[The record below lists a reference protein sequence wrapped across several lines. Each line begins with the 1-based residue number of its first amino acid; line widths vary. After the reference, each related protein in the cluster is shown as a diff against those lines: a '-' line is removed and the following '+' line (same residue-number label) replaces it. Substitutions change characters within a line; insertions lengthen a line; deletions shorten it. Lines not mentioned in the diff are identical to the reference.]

1 MINNALFCV
10 LKKIGKD
17 NIDAPQVKKIQE
29 LIDIYKRRLP
39 TGTPDSEIAQH
50 ALGKFRNE
58 LQTEIRDVAN
68 LKIKADYLKENLT
81 PNMSRAEIDK
91 VVSDVTLHQHQF
103 VEDQYRFSLGQH
115 LNEASEKVGIDV
127 YNNISKVDEIAM
139 LNHVFGN
146 SKALNK
152 DIELLA
158 EAIIKTEERINQT
171 YFKMGYAGHLQAPKN
186 TLGMT
191 FDTAKLFDNSFDLNT
206 AVVDIM
212 NNVDIKYLQANSK
225 AFPKVQGGLKEYIE
239 LGIQANQYGTL
250 SVIKKLNEYGI
261 NPSDFKQEFL
271 RNLRINNKDSW
282 QLLQAK
288 YGVGDGNSLLP
299 YMHHL
304 NNTAAQ
310 DIARLEY
317 FGSKPRDL
325 LQILTG
331 ALENT
336 NLSTKQKQRMLDVAE
351 SNFDYL
357 HGGSDNFSVMN
368 IEFGKIPFTN
378 TPFKPLQFISTLKQT
393 GAMFLTGR
401 ASISAL
407 FSDGVISSSSLRDA
421 GLKGGNRLKT
431 FLTVTEEKNFL
442 KSLGEVREASAH
454 LAIAAGKSNDILNYQ
469 IRSLDSTFGSRKVN
483 QFSSWTLRKIGLT
496 GITAINRSLNML
508 EASFQ
513 LGELHKN
520 AFEALDKK
528 LIQSMKK
535 WGIQKED
542 WDIISKNGITQYKG
556 VNYMNPS
563 SLMEKFP
570 DQAQKLGRWFAELQ
584 EKGVPTKSIAIQ
596 KWKDKMHA
604 SGGVSASLAE
614 TALTFQGWNGSFW
627 QNHIKGRASDW
638 KLYRDY
644 GLKMTL
650 SGAMVNIIWN
660 GLEGKWEDPL
670 TAEFWLKGA
679 ATGGFAT
686 FFSNFIDSGTRSL
699 QGGTFDMAK
708 VFGDSVASYSLG
720 TGLDLIESAVKNAGK
735 LYNGKDTQVALDLFN
750 IANKFNPASRYYA
763 TKFMV
768 DNHFTKPIQRVLGG
782 NKEKKRQ
789 ARAKRTEKN
798 QNITRFIE
806 GN

>member
-39 TGTPDSEIAQH
+39 TDTPDSEIAQH

-103 VEDQYRFSLGQH
+103 VEDNYRYSLGQF
-115 LNEASEKVGIDV
+115 LNEASEKVGIEV
-127 YNNISKVDEIAM
+127 YNNVSKVDEIAM

-152 DIELLA
+152 DIGILA

-171 YFKMGYAGHLQAPKN
+171 YFKMGYAGHIQAPKN
-186 TLGMT
+186 TIGMT

-212 NNVDIKYLQANSK
+212 NNVDIKYLQTNSK

-239 LGIQANQYGTL
+239 LGIEANQYGTL
-250 SVIKKLNEYGI
+250 TVARRLNEYGI
-261 NPSDFKQEFL
+261 NTADFKQEFL

-282 QLLQAK
+282 QLLTSK
-288 YGVGDGNSLLP
+288 YGVGDGNTLLP

-304 NNTAAQ
+304 NNTAAV

-317 FGSKPRDL
+317 FGSKPNDL
-325 LQILTG
+325 LNILKG
-331 ALENT
+331 ALDNT
-336 NLSTKQKQRMLDVAE
+336 KLSQKQKRRMLNVAE

-357 HGGSDNFSVMN
+357 HGGSDNFSVMDVE
-368 IEFGKIPFTN
+368 IGKNPFTN
-378 TPFKPLQFISTLKQT
+378 TPFKPLQLISNLKQT

-401 ASISAL
+401 ASITAAL
-407 FSDGVISSSSLRDA
+407 SDGVISSSSLKDV
-421 GLKGGNRLKT
+421 GLKGGNRVRT
-431 FLTVTEEKNFL
+431 FNRLTDEKNFL
-442 KSLGEVREASAH
+442 KALGEVREVSAH
-454 LAIAAGKSNDILNYQ
+454 LAISAGKSNDILNSQ
-469 IRSLDSTFGSRKVN
+469 IRNLDSTFGSKKVN

-496 GITAINRSLNML
+496 GITAINRALNMI

-513 LGELHKN
+513 LGELRKST
-520 AFEALDKK
+520 FDSLDTK

-535 WGIQKED
+535 WGIQAED

-563 SLMEKFP
+563 VLQEKFP

-584 EKGVPTKSIAIQ
+584 EKGVPTKSIALQ
-596 KWKDKMHA
+596 KWKDKMRA
-604 SGGVSASLAE
+604 SGGLSAALAE
-614 TALTFQGWNGSFW
+614 SALTFQGWNGSFW
-627 QNHIKGRASDW
+627 QNHVKGRASDW

-660 GLEGKWEDPL
+660 GLDGKWEDPA

-699 QGGTFDMAK
+699 QGGTFDVAK
-708 VFGDSVASYSLG
+708 VFGDSVASYSIG
-720 TGLDLIESAVKNAGK
+720 TGLDLIESAVKNVRK
-735 LYNGKDTQVALDLFN
+735 LSNGKDTQVALDLFN

-763 TKFMV
+763 TKFIV
-768 DNHFTKPIQRVLGG
+768 DNHFTKPIQQFLGG
-782 NKEKKRQ
+782 TTEKKRQ
-789 ARAKRTEKN
+789 ARAKRAEKK